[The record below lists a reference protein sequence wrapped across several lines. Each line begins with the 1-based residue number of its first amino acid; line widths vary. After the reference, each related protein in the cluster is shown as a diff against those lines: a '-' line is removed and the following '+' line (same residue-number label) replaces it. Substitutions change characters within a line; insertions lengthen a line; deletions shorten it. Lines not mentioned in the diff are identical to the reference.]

1 MLQYEF
7 EERVVKSLETIAE
20 CFKKQTRIAEEAM
33 KKTQELYEA
42 NMAMIK
48 ENKSI
53 DEKLLNSNELTGG
66 RFTEFK
72 DLDGT

>member
-20 CFKKQTRIAEEAM
+20 CFKKQTKIAEEAM
-33 KKTQELYEA
+33 KKSQELFEA

-48 ENKSI
+48 ENTK
-53 DEKLLNSNELTGG
+53 
-66 RFTEFK
+66 TENTKIEIFNPLK
-72 DLDGT
+72 DDDVDSS